1 MNNHSVPSALLQPL
15 LFSHDE
21 LSNHFFRKPSERELL
36 LLSYLQIIRGLL
48 TAKEYSLL
56 AQRNRFGRTGY
67 SLVSILSI
75 LILKLLYQQ
84 MTMKQTLQLLKEN
97 ENLRMI
103 VEIDTVPSEATMSR
117 LSRQVEKIVNPNML
131 HERIMELYQEETGR
145 IIGHLSIDS
154 TVIEAREKPIR
165 GKRATGQQKK
175 LKKRGRKKKGSAEEA
190 EYQARK
196 AKEELQLAQ
205 YMAESPE
212 ISLSALEK
220 RCSLTAKQNSK
231 GQRQWFIG
239 YKAHMACDDFGVPVA
254 FTVTGACVHDTQAA
268 IPLMK
273 LTQKHF
279 DFLYALMDKGYVSA
293 DIEAYV
299 QMIGRRAIIAQR
311 TYRGRPPPQMDSPTA
326 LRYEARTIIE
336 RTNGEL
342 KDGYLPVKLYRKGEQ
357 ARYDISL
364 AILLTTIKKVLAVV
378 SVIPEQKRKAA

>member
-1 MNNHSVPSALLQPL
+1 MNYHTVPSVLLQPL
-15 LFSHDE
+15 LFSHDQ
-21 LSNHFFRKPSERELL
+21 LPNHFFRKPSERELE
-36 LLSYLQIIRGLL
+36 LLSYLRILRGLL
-48 TAKEYSLL
+48 TAEELRLLSLSNHL
-56 AQRNRFGRTGY
+56 GRTGY
-67 SLVSILSI
+67 PLLSILSI
-75 LILKLLYQQ
+75 MVLKLLYQQ
-84 MTMKQTLQLLKEN
+84 LTVRQTLQLLKEN

-117 LSRQVEKIVNPNML
+117 LSRQVEKIVDPTIL
-131 HERIMELYQEETGR
+131 HERIMGLYQEATDR

-165 GKRATGQQKK
+165 SKRATQQQKP
-175 LKKRGRKKKGSAEEA
+175 KKRGRKKKGSAEEA

-196 AKEELQLAQ
+196 AKEERQLAQ
-205 YMAESPE
+205 YMVESPE
-212 ISLSALEK
+212 ISISELEK

-254 FTVTGACVHDTQAA
+254 FTVTGASVHDTQAA

-273 LTQKHF
+273 RTQRNF
-279 DFLYALMDKGYVSA
+279 DFLYALMDRGYVSA

-311 TYRGRPPPQMDSPTA
+311 TYRGRPPPQMDPPTA
-326 LRYEARTIIE
+326 LRYEARTTIE

-378 SVIPEQKRKAA
+378 SMIQDQERKAA